1 MKVYK
6 ASITLLLLFFLSSDG
21 FSYTRIY
28 LMSDVSIN
36 KEDVR
41 VGDICKVDGDNTSQV
56 SDMVIPPEL
65 YIDKIIDNRE
75 LFDFLNSNL
84 NEKVF
89 VFGTGVKIKHTFNFK
104 SQQNQDKASLVKP
117 PLIKRGDILTL
128 SIRKNGITIEV
139 QGKAL
144 SNGDA
149 RDEVNFKLLS
159 GKVIKGKIIS
169 DKEAD
174 VIL

>member
-1 MKVYK
+1 MKSCK
-6 ASITLLLLFFLSSDG
+6 AALALLFLFFLSSNVFG
-21 FSYTRIY
+21 YTRIY
-28 LMSDVSIN
+28 LMSDVTIS

-41 VGDICKVDGDNTSQV
+41 VCDISKVDGDNADMI

-65 YIDKIIDNRE
+65 YIDKIIDNKE
-75 LFDFLNSNL
+75 LFDFLNSTS

-89 VFGTGVKIKHTFNFK
+89 VFGTGVKVKHNFNFK
-104 SQQNQDKASLVKP
+104 NKP
-117 PLIKRGDILTL
+117 GLAKPSLIKKGDLMTL
-128 SIRKNGITIEV
+128 SIRKNGITIEIK
-139 QGKAL
+139 GNAL

-169 DKEAD
+169 EKEAD